1 MITNYEEL
9 KLGECTVI
17 YEMNGVR
24 RKYERAVVCDIELSK
39 GGSIRV
45 VYFII
50 PCEAKIMGYEQ

>member
-24 RKYERAVVCDIELSK
+24 RKYERAAV
-39 GGSIRV
+39 
-45 VYFII
+45 
-50 PCEAKIMGYEQ
+50 